1 MKNKIDYITIVRV
14 VFALIIVLI
23 IVYGLFHYLPTLLA
37 LFTVCLLGLI
47 AIDIFE
53 EEI

>member
-1 MKNKIDYITIVRV
+1 MKNINYITVIRV
-14 VFALIIVLI
+14 IFALIIVLI
-23 IVYGLFHYLPTLLA
+23 IVHGLFHYLPTLLA
-37 LFTVCLLGLI
+37 LFITCLLGLI

>member
-14 VFALIIVLI
+14 VLALIIVLI
-23 IVYGLFHYLPTLLA
+23 LVYGLFHYLPILAA
-37 LFTVCLLGLI
+37 LFIVCLLGLI

>member
-37 LFTVCLLGLI
+37 LFITCIIGLLVI
-47 AIDIFE
+47 NIFE

>member
-14 VFALIIVLI
+14 VIALIIVLI
-23 IVYGLFHYLPTLLA
+23 IIYGLFYYLPTLLA
-37 LFTVCLLGLI
+37 LFIVCLLGLI

>member
-14 VFALIIVLI
+14 VFTLIIVLI

-37 LFTVCLLGLI
+37 LFIVCLLGLI